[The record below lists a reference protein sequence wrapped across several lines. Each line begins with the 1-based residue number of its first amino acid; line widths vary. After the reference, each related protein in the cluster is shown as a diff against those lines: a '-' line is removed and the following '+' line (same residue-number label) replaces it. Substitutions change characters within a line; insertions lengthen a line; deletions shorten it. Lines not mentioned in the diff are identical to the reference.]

1 QSSPCTWAEINA
13 AFPAA
18 QVYGRFLLHAGS
30 NCNGFDGNADALR
43 VSVNYAQTTYDFDV
57 DPATPTPSPTATATV
72 APSPTPTPTPACVP
86 PSVVYVDDD
95 WSAVVPGTDPD
106 AGGPAMNFGCDS
118 FATIQGGI
126 DGVA

>member
-72 APSPTPTPTPACVP
+72 APSPTPTPTPACEIGRASCRKECRSRGK
-86 PSVVYVDDD
+86 PS
-95 WSAVVPGTDPD
+95 
-106 AGGPAMNFGCDS
+106 N
-118 FATIQGGI
+118 QNEK
-126 DGVA
+126 